1 LPKDPG
7 ILHTAQQH
15 NENRVGI
22 YTEVITP
29 GVVRIGDAAMLQ

>member
-1 LPKDPG
+1 MDPG

-22 YTEVITP
+22 YTEIAAP
-29 GVVRIGDAAMLQ
+29 GVLHIGVAAILQ